1 MVTKALRDNLNN
13 NKQVALFV
21 ALEEAELCVT
31 VRLLSNTHVQ
41 TLVSMQKLGEVS
53 QFGDWVPVTSSKI
66 MIKLS
71 EDLNTN
77 GTLMKMIFDPR
88 WAAIFDLN
96 IPNTGIFKYILPS
109 KPS

>member
-53 QFGDWVPVTSSKI
+53 QFGD
-66 MIKLS
+66 
-71 EDLNTN
+71 
-77 GTLMKMIFDPR
+77 
-88 WAAIFDLN
+88 
-96 IPNTGIFKYILPS
+96 
-109 KPS
+109 